1 MAAVDCSKT
10 PRSKSIKA
18 RALTLRGY
26 EARKLAQDGRVLI
39 EATVTGTH
47 DGHLELPHG
56 VRLEPTGRKIS
67 LRFLLL
73 MRFDDGLPAHER
85 LFFDHHELIH
95 QLTRAE

>member
-1 MAAVDCSKT
+1 MWGRFRRPAVQMMTGLPDT
-10 PRSKSIKA
+10 HFGIDQV
-18 RALTLRGY
+18 TGI
-26 EARKLAQDGRVLI
+26 EDGRVLV

-73 MRFDDGLPAHER
+73 MRFDDGLLAHER
-85 LFFDHHELIH
+85 LFFDHHDLIH